1 MEIALSKYGD
11 LRWTNTSCDY
21 LGVHYEQQPDFSIRA
36 DMTAM
41 TKRILA
47 KRQVTKGADFPSVHN
62 LFEKF
67 DDDGVDYSTN
77 VSDFLSQVM
86 EIHYLTKVRVDIAK
100 ETNYLSTLGKSPGPV
115 AYKILHHLQAY
126 LYRTVD
132 HYVLFGTDDPTPN
145 LYVDASF
152 APHSRD
158 SKSHGGIYVTLGQH
172 NGPIYIRSGKIK
184 LVCMSI
190 CEAELYKI
198 VDGVQHIYSVA
209 KFLEEVGAIP
219 ILQFIVN
226 EDNTASIII
235 SWAGENRSTRSK
247 SFRVRHHFLKQ
258 LLEDGTM
265 VIKHCPSE
273 DMIADYLPKGMV
285 GEPFV
290 RLTTIAMG
298 RARKGSVK
306 E

>member
-1 MEIALSKYGD
+1 M
-11 LRWTNTSCDY
+11 
-21 LGVHYEQQPDFSIRA
+21 
-36 DMTAM
+36 
-41 TKRILA
+41 
-47 KRQVTKGADFPSVHN
+47 
-62 LFEKF
+62 
-67 DDDGVDYSTN
+67 
-77 VSDFLSQVM
+77 
-86 EIHYLTKVRVDIAK
+86 
-100 ETNYLSTLGKSPGPV
+100 
-115 AYKILHHLQAY
+115 
-126 LYRTVD
+126 
-132 HYVLFGTDDPTPN
+132 
-145 LYVDASF
+145 DASF
-152 APHSRD
+152 ALHSHD

-172 NGPIYIRSGKIK
+172 TGPIYVRSGKIK
-184 LVCMSI
+184 LVRMSI

-219 ILQFIVN
+219 TLQFIVN

-235 SWAGENRSTRSK
+235 FWACESRTTRSK

-273 DMIADYLPKGMV
+273 DMI
-285 GEPFV
+285 GEPYV
-290 RLTTIAMG
+290 RLTNIAMG